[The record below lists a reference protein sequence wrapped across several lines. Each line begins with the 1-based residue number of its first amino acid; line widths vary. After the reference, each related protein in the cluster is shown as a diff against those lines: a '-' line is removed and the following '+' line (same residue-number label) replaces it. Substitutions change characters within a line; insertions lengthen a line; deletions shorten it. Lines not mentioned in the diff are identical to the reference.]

1 MGAKDKVLA
10 INLIRLGADTHDF
23 NSEQRLIPVPFTQSG
38 TQLTATLRAS
48 PDLAPPGYY
57 MLFVFNTAGV
67 PAIAK
72 IVFLPQ

>member
-23 NSEQRLIPVPFTQSG
+23 NSEQRLIPLPFAQNG
-38 TQLTATLRAS
+38 IQVTATLRAS
-48 PDLAPPGYY
+48 RNLAPPGYY

-67 PAIAK
+67 PSVAK
-72 IVFLPQ
+72 IVSILG